1 MAGGYLR
8 VRETRPAFFDRLWAE
23 TLRIA
28 RSPIA
33 LTLFATALI
42 EAAWG
47 LLTGL
52 RVNLGPVV
60 GLQVAVPGA
69 VALFCRLIGRLR
81 TIGQI
86 ADTIF
91 AWTVIAVV
99 GTPLTYLAA
108 RADFPLRDDLFRSF
122 DLALGFDGL
131 KWVATINSHPWL
143 HAVLAIAYGSMSL
156 QVLFCCVL
164 FALTR
169 ELWRFREM
177 FWLAWLGLLITCLI
191 SAFLPAAG
199 ITARYAIQDPAWRA
213 HLTILRSGHP
223 ILAEIGGMKGI
234 VFFPSYHAE
243 LAIIFAYVN
252 RNAGLLSWFMLGLNA
267 LMMLSALSE
276 GDHYLV
282 DVIAGILV
290 TSGLIAL
297 LRYSG
302 WLADPLSD
310 EARLTAR

>member
-1 MAGGYLR
+1 MEGGHPIAN
-8 VRETRPAFFDRLWAE
+8 EARPAFLDRIRAE
-23 TLRIA
+23 TVRIA

-33 LTLFATALI
+33 LTLIGTASI
-42 EAAWG
+42 ELVWG
-47 LLTGL
+47 MITGL
-52 RVNLGPVV
+52 RVNFGPVV
-60 GLQVAVPGA
+60 GLQVVIPGV
-69 VALFCRLIGRLR
+69 VALFCRISGRLR
-81 TIGQI
+81 TIGAI

-108 RADFPLRDDLFRSF
+108 RADFPLRDGLFRSL

-131 KWVATINSHPWL
+131 KWVAMVNGHPWL
-143 HAVLAIAYGSMSL
+143 HAVLAIAYGSMGL

-199 ITARYAIQDPAWRA
+199 ITARYAVQDPAWRA

-267 LMMLSALSE
+267 LMMVSALSE

-290 TSGLIAL
+290 TTGLILL

-302 WLADPLSD
+302 LAAEPSSD
-310 EARLTAR
+310 DARLTAR

>member
-1 MAGGYLR
+1 MGGALPLAEEAPPTFLAR
-8 VRETRPAFFDRLWAE
+8 IRAE

-42 EAAWG
+42 ELVWG

-60 GLQVAVPGA
+60 GLQAVIPGA
-69 VALFCRLIGRLR
+69 VALLCRMIGRLR
-81 TIGQI
+81 TIGAI

-108 RADFPLRDDLFRSF
+108 RADFPLRDGLFRSL

-131 KWVATINSHPWL
+131 KWAAAVNGYPWL
-143 HAVLAIAYGSMSL
+143 HAILAIAYGSMAL
-156 QVLFCCVL
+156 QVLFCCTL

-169 ELWRFREM
+169 EMWRFREM
-177 FWLAWLGLLITCLI
+177 FWLAWLGLIITCLI

-199 ITARYAIQDPAWRA
+199 ISARYAMQDPAWRE
-213 HLTILRSGHP
+213 HLTILRGGHP

-243 LAIIFAYVN
+243 LAIIFTYVN

-267 LMMLSALSE
+267 LMMVSALSE

-282 DVIAGILV
+282 DVIAGIVV
-290 TSGLIAL
+290 TTGLILL

-302 WLADPLSD
+302 LVAESSSAA
-310 EARLTAR
+310 ARLTAR